1 MKSFKFVVVILA
13 VFCTNSP
20 LVYAVQ
26 SHAGHGGGGGGG
38 HKKGGCHKPKISR
51 FKPKHL
57 TEVAPESEF
66 SVWVSGVKNP
76 DNIKV
81 TVKKQPVEVTK
92 EDKEAFYL
100 VKGKLPASVKGTVA
114 RIHVTAASVT
124 GNTSAKCNNADGWLL
139 KITE

>member
-1 MKSFKFVVVILA
+1 MKHLKSVLMVLA
-13 VFCTNSP
+13 VFSMNSP
-20 LVYAVQ
+20 LAYAVQ
-26 SHAGHGGGGGGG
+26 SHAGHGGGGDG
-38 HKKGGCHKPKISR
+38 HRKGGCHKPKISR

-57 TEVAPESEF
+57 TEVAPGSDF

-81 TVKKQPVEVTK
+81 MVKKEPVEVTK
-92 EDKEAFYL
+92 EDKGSFYL
-100 VKGKLPASVKGTVA
+100 VKGKLPATVKGTVA

-124 GNTSAKCNNADGWLL
+124 GNTSAKCNTADGWLL

>member
-1 MKSFKFVVVILA
+1 MKNLKCVVVVLA
-13 VFCTNSP
+13 VFCVNSP

-26 SHAGHGGGGGGG
+26 SHAGHGGGGGG
-38 HKKGGCHKPKISR
+38 HKKGGCQKPKISR

-57 TEVAPESEF
+57 TEVAPGSEF

-76 DNIKV
+76 NNIKV
-81 TVKKQPVEVTK
+81 TVKKEPVEVTK

-100 VKGKLPASVKGTVA
+100 VKGKLPATLKGTVA